1 MENPEKSQN
10 KGGTNTAEGCGRH
23 RAARDAGE
31 AGGTGRGFWNAC
43 SLRHPDR
50 TGRGVR
56 RPTERSCLLTSICFV
71 RSVPGGHPSRFC
83 PSVVASTAF
92 PESPARPAR
101 FPGIPR
107 RPMASAAFCRV
118 LVDEC
123 GG

>member
-10 KGGTNTAEGCGRH
+10 KGGQTRQKAADAIGRH
-23 RAARDAGE
+23 WDAGE
-31 AGGTGRGFWNAC
+31 VGGTGRGFWNAC
-43 SLRHPDR
+43 ALRHPDR
-50 TGRGVR
+50 TGGGVR
-56 RPTERSCLLTSICFV
+56 RPTARSCLLTSICFV

>member
-10 KGGTNTAEGCGRH
+10 KGDEHGRRLRTPSGGEGCRGSGRDGQGILECVLTPTFGQN
-23 RAARDAGE
+23 REGCSPACR
-31 AGGTGRGFWNAC
+31 TNFSFGFG
-43 SLRHPDR
+43 LFF
-50 TGRGVR
+50 
-56 RPTERSCLLTSICFV
+56 RST
-71 RSVPGGHPSRFC
+71 PGGHPSRFC

-92 PESPARPAR
+92 PESPARPTR